1 MPGAVTD
8 IYSLK
13 SDTILQDINVD
24 LLKNYGNLF
33 LTVDS
38 LSADSAYIIELM
50 DGENVIHTYKVS
62 GQTSFGQELRYLRP
76 ATFTVRLTE
85 DWNGNGRWDSGHYDT
100 YRQPEL
106 MYTRDLEQL
115 RANWDLE
122 AVVTLDQMQQQA
134 RQKRQPPLARPEV
147 TAIDSTATD
156 STAVDT
162 LRNLD
167 NLPPSVRDRIEK
179 N

>member
-1 MPGAVTD
+1 
-8 IYSLK
+8 
-13 SDTILQDINVD
+13 
-24 LLKNYGNLF
+24 
-33 LTVDS
+33 
-38 LSADSAYIIELM
+38 
-50 DGENVIHTYKVS
+50 VS
-62 GQTSFGQELRYLRP
+62 GQTSFEQELRYLRP

-85 DWNGNGRWDSGHYDT
+85 DWNGNGRWDSGLYDT

-106 MYTRDLEQL
+106 VYTRDLEQL

-134 RQKRQPPLARPEV
+134 RQKRQPPLAQPEV
-147 TAIDSTATD
+147 TAVDSTATD